1 MIIRLKAAFLCC
13 SLLLAAALTG
23 CSQGAPGSGTP
34 EPAPPSPTA
43 QISAQ
48 PETEAERTAGTEL
61 RVQVGGRIY
70 TAQLEDTP
78 AAKALAN
85 AMPMTLNM
93 DEMNGNEK
101 YFFLSDTLPTNAGR
115 PDSIAPGDLMLYGD
129 NCLVLFYKGFQSA
142 YSYTRLGSI
151 TDAADLADTL
161 GSGSAEVSFSLAQ

>member
-1 MIIRLKAAFLCC
+1 MH
-13 SLLLAAALTG
+13 
-23 CSQGAPGSGTP
+23 
-34 EPAPPSPTA
+34 
-43 QISAQ
+43 
-48 PETEAERTAGTEL
+48 
-61 RVQVGGRIY
+61 VQVGGRIY

-78 AAKALAN
+78 AAKALVN

-151 TDAADLADTL
+151 TDAAGLADAL
-161 GSGSAEVSFSLAQ
+161 GSGSVEVSFSLAE